1 MRIVDY
7 RNPNPSLTRG
17 LERATAFL
25 SLIGL
30 LALLLGGLGVS
41 TTMNAYLRQKYDSI
55 AILKCLGG
63 QSNQILRM
71 YLIQG
76 IAMGALGSGFGIL
89 VGYLIQAFFPK
100 LLQDL
105 VELPANLELA
115 PGAALQ
121 GFCAGISITLLFLI
135 PPLLALRKVSPIRVF
150 LRDMPETRYSIFRR
164 LKNDPYPL
172 LIGLILLTGIGLIA
186 SWIAGSLRWG
196 FVFMLSLAG
205 CIAVLCAAAKSL
217 LLALQKLPRL
227 PYLPLRQGIKN
238 LNRPGNQV
246 ISILIAVGLGVAFIV
261 TIYFLQNSLLS
272 QIVKSAPADYP
283 NVFLLGITQQDK
295 PGLQDFL
302 SRHEGIAAHSLMP
315 AIPSRLSTVDRKT
328 ADELDLTP
336 HDRRRFRGEFTLTW
350 TDSIPPDTRIVEGR
364 WWRPPFEL
372 PMISVGEEAARQFGI
387 RIGSILEFDI
397 SGKTV
402 RGTVANIR
410 DIEFSRPGISNQFIF
425 SPGVLD
431 GFPVSYIG
439 AAQMSASLVA
449 DFQSRLFKRFPNIT
463 SVDVGQVLV
472 RVQDLLDKIAVVIR
486 FVALFAIVAGM
497 TILASSVVATRYQRI
512 RETILLKTLG
522 ATRAQAA
529 GIQGA
534 EFLIIGLAA
543 GLTGSALAAIAA
555 YFLLGRLLD
564 TEFDFQWLPLL
575 IATVA
580 TAAIA
585 ITTGW
590 LANRG
595 VLRHKPL
602 EILREN

>member
-1 MRIVDY
+1 MQ
-7 RNPNPSLTRG
+7 
-17 LERATAFL
+17 
-25 SLIGL
+25 
-30 LALLLGGLGVS
+30 
-41 TTMNAYLRQKYDSI
+41 AYLRQKYDSI
-55 AILKCLGG
+55 AVLKCVGG
-63 QSNQILRM
+63 RSNQILRI

-76 IAMGALGSGFGIL
+76 VAMGTLGSGLGIL
-89 VGYLIQAFFPK
+89 IGYLVQALFPK
-100 LLQDL
+100 LLQDW

-121 GFCAGISITLLFLI
+121 GFCAGVSITLLFLI
-135 PPLLALRKVSPIRVF
+135 PPLLALRKVAPIRLF
-150 LRDMPETRYSIFRR
+150 LRDMPETRYTIFRR
-164 LKNDPYPL
+164 LKNDPLPL
-172 LIGLILLTGIGLIA
+172 LIGSILLTGIGLIA

-205 CIAVLCAAAKSL
+205 CIAVLGAAARL
-217 LLALQKLPRL
+217 LLFALQKIPR
-227 PYLPLRQGIKN
+227 PSCMSLRQGIRN
-238 LNRPGNQV
+238 LNRPGNQLV
-246 ISILIAVGLGVAFIV
+246 SILIAVGLGVAFIL
-261 TIYFLQNSLLS
+261 TIYFLQSSLLS

-283 NVFLLGITQQDK
+283 NVFLLGVTQQDK
-295 PGLQDFL
+295 PALQDFL
-302 SRHEGIAAHSLMP
+302 SRHEGIIAHSLMP
-315 AIPSRLSTVDRKT
+315 AIPSRLSTVDGRT

-350 TDSIPPDTRIVEGR
+350 TGPIPPDTRVVEGR
-364 WWRPPFEL
+364 WWSPPFES

-397 SGKTV
+397 NGKTV
-402 RGTVANIR
+402 RGAVVNIR
-410 DIEFSRPGISNQFIF
+410 DIEFSRPGISNQFMF
-425 SPGVLD
+425 SPGALE
-431 GFPVSYIG
+431 GLPVSYIG

-449 DFQSRLFKRFPNIT
+449 DFQSRLFRRFPNIT

-472 RVQDLLDKIAVVIR
+472 RVQDLLDKISVVIR

-529 GIQGA
+529 GIQAA

-543 GLTGSALAAIAA
+543 GLTGSTLAAIAA
-555 YFLLGRLLD
+555 HFLLGRLLD
-564 TEFDFQWLPLL
+564 TDFDFQWLPLL
-575 IATVA
+575 IATIS

-585 ITTGW
+585 IATGW

-595 VLRHKPL
+595 VLKHKPL